1 MKYKI
6 WATDE
11 AWLPEGPGENILA
24 KVPKGG
30 PSIVWPDSSKLMEV
44 NVLEDCAK
52 RCKRLNAEQR
62 EWWANFINREK
73 RYREKWN
80 NLGEEYLKN
89 AEVHKWYLDK
99 LQKHKPIKELRQI
112 DLDQKEREG
121 VMPNCCSKRQISPAK
136 GIHVEHQFVV
146 KLECPVHKKAILKPW
161 QWAKEVCKKQK
172 QKTARLVY
180 NLHGNVLL
188 VQRIYV
194 CVKGRLC
201 HKLMSATPDVMNTLP
216 KILQEYFPFVLRGK
230 SGYTK
235 TLADFIEVQL
245 KQGVNSLKI
254 SEGIASLAIREFSK
268 ELFAEANKDSRSD
281 SYKIGMSQFY
291 KNSLFSYPSNDT
303 LMNMFLKSLKAC
315 SH

>member
-1 MKYKI
+1 M
-6 WATDE
+6 
-11 AWLPEGPGENILA
+11 
-24 KVPKGG
+24 
-30 PSIVWPDSSKLMEV
+30 
-44 NVLEDCAK
+44 
-52 RCKRLNAEQR
+52 
-62 EWWANFINREK
+62 
-73 RYREKWN
+73 
-80 NLGEEYLKN
+80 
-89 AEVHKWYLDK
+89 
-99 LQKHKPIKELRQI
+99 
-112 DLDQKEREG
+112 
-121 VMPNCCSKRQISPAK
+121 
-136 GIHVEHQFVV
+136 V

-254 SEGIASLAIREFSK
+254 SEGIASLAIREFCK
-268 ELFAEANKDSRSD
+268 EPLAEANEDSRSE
-281 SYKIGMSQFY
+281 SYKIGMTQYY

-303 LMNMFLKSLKAC
+303 LMNMF
-315 SH
+315 